1 MALFKKRAKL
11 QDPFVLEFSK
21 GDSQKLRHD
30 PVVTEVIEELGQQE
44 RVARSGII
52 QQLPLMTLN
61 VACQLFQQLRSRVIE
76 HEQPIVFDTITVLQ
90 RQEAGRSFKYEPYV
104 RVKQF
109 ALNRHYRDFT
119 GNVINTIFTT
129 PEFADFDY
137 DNKRTWANEF
147 ITAYQAAN
155 PDQQIVALVPSE
167 AQADAADF
175 RVRYAGLDEVVQ
187 PATRPASEAPAAS
200 SANTEKI
207 PASQTG
213 ATTKNQ
219 ATKVAAS
226 GGATTSQPTSSGDRT
241 GERKSGSNESTSQ
254 AEGSSTAKPE
264 KMPVIPKPSRI
275 GQIKVP
281 QFKVQNLSAVP
292 EADPQYVAY
301 QVEQKKRHSNAY
313 LRTLEQ
319 RLNADTTQDLVSY
332 SEQQRQA
339 IAKQLRDYQAEH
351 EIQAKLRKKI
361 QEETAQHKAHTEAK
375 VLADLKAQCSA
386 DVQQIQ
392 ADAERAVAQRQA
404 EYEHQVKETQKDL
417 AEKTVQAANAEFEK
431 QLKAHKTALKQQLA
445 SLKQELEQQTRAEY
459 NRRVGQLV
467 ANNQNIAGTVYQNLA
482 KKLDEYALEVT
493 KVHLNAVELQASA
506 DRAKR
511 NLVDVQQ
518 LEHKLDRTI
527 AEKQTVTREKE
538 DLQKLLQTQT
548 TELTQLK
555 QQSGQGQMTT
565 ASSELEKLLA
575 LQMAQN
581 QKAANTKVAKNKNTE
596 DDSVSGSNKHATR
609 LTVALATMLG
619 VVTLGGGG
627 LWAYQSNQRM
637 SSALTDS
644 KSQISK
650 TQQAAS
656 SLDKKYDDLN
666 TANQNLKGK
675 VESQQSQLSKASEET
690 KTARSQAKEAQN
702 KLSSAQ
708 STATSNANKASQK

>member
-11 QDPFVLEFSK
+11 QEPFVLEFSK

-30 PVVTEVIEELGQQE
+30 AVVTELIEELGQQE

-61 VACQLFQQLRSRVIE
+61 VACQLFQRLREHVIHQGDPMSFE
-76 HEQPIVFDTITVLQ
+76 TITVLQ
-90 RQEAGRSFKYEPYV
+90 RQAAGRGFKYEPYV
-104 RVKQF
+104 RVGQF
-109 ALNRHYRDFT
+109 TLDRDYRDFT
-119 GNVINTIFTT
+119 GAVVNSIFNA
-129 PEFADFDY
+129 PEFADIDY
-137 DNKRTWANEF
+137 DDKRTWASEF
-147 ITAYQAAN
+147 MAAYQAAN
-155 PDQQIVALVPSE
+155 PDQQVVALVPSE
-167 AQADAADF
+167 AQAEADDF
-175 RVRYAGLDEVVQ
+175 HVRYAGLDEVVQ

-200 SANTEKI
+200 SATEKV
-207 PASQTG
+207 PASQRG

-241 GERKSGSNESTSQ
+241 GERKAGSNESTSQ

-281 QFKVQNLSAVP
+281 QFAVKNLTAVP
-292 EADPQYVAY
+292 EANQQYVAY
-301 QVEQKKRHSNAY
+301 QVEQKKRHSNTY

-319 RLNADTTQDLVSY
+319 RLNADATQDLVSY

-339 IAKQLRDYQAEH
+339 VAKQLRDYQAQHDPQADLRET
-351 EIQAKLRKKI
+351 IQA
-361 QEETAQHKAHTEAK
+361 QVAQSKAQTEAK
-375 VLADLKAQCSA
+375 VLADLKSKCDV

-392 ADAERAVAQRQA
+392 ADAERAVTKRQA
-404 EYEHQVKETQKDL
+404 EYEQQ
-417 AEKTVQAANAEFEK
+417 VQATKQDLDTKAVQDANERYTSE
-431 QLKAHKTALKQQLA
+431 LKARQTALKQQLA
-445 SLKQELEQQTRAEY
+445 SLKHELDQQTRAEY

-538 DLQKLLQTQT
+538 ELQKLLQTQT

-555 QQSGQGQMTT
+555 QQSGQVQPPA
-565 ASSELEKLLA
+565 ASSQLEQLLA
-575 LQMAQN
+575 AQ
-581 QKAANTKVAKNKNTE
+581 
-596 DDSVSGSNKHATR
+596 
-609 LTVALATMLG
+609 LATKQQPTPAKSVEREPQPKMLQKVG
-619 VVTLGGGG
+619 LGLGTAVGLAVLGGGG
-627 LWAYQSNQRM
+627 LWAYHDHQQVAQALTTNQQQLRQAQSNTASLNRQYYQL
-637 SSALTDS
+637 SQHNTTLKGQVSAA
-644 KSQISK
+644 
-650 TQQAAS
+650 QQ
-656 SLDKKYDDLN
+656 DKK
-666 TANQNLKGK
+666 TA
-675 VESQQSQLSKASEET
+675 
-690 KTARSQAKEAQN
+690 QAE
-702 KLSSAQ
+702 
-708 STATSNANKASQK
+708 ASQTKAQLTKAQATAKSAAKKTSEK

>member
-11 QDPFVLEFSK
+11 QEPFVLEFSK
-21 GDSQKLRHD
+21 GDSQKLRHN
-30 PVVTEVIEELGQQE
+30 PVVAELIEELGQQE

-76 HEQPIVFDTITVLQ
+76 EEQPIVFETITVLQ
-90 RQEAGRSFKYEPYV
+90 RQEAGRNFKYEPYV
-104 RVKQF
+104 RVNQF
-109 ALNRHYRDFT
+109 TLDRDYRDFT
-119 GNVINTIFTT
+119 GTVINTIFNS

-137 DNKRTWANEF
+137 DNKQTWANEF
-147 ITAYQAAN
+147 VTAYQAAN

-175 RVRYAGLDEVVQ
+175 RVRYTGLDEVVQ
-187 PATRPASEAPAAS
+187 PATSPASEAPVAS
-200 SANTEKI
+200 SATEKA

-213 ATTKNQ
+213 ATTENQSAAATASAGGTTNQ
-219 ATKVAAS
+219 ATNA
-226 GGATTSQPTSSGDRT
+226 
-241 GERKSGSNESTSQ
+241 GERQAVTTEATSQ
-254 AEGSSTAKPE
+254 AEGSSTGKPAKPAV
-264 KMPVIPKPSRI
+264 VIPKPARI

-281 QFKVQNLSAVP
+281 QFTVKNLSAVP
-292 EADPQYVAY
+292 EDDPQYVAY
-301 QVEQKKRHSNAY
+301 QVEQKKRHSNTY

-319 RLNADTTQDLVSY
+319 RLNADATQDLVSY

-351 EIQAKLRKKI
+351 ADEDNLREKIQA
-361 QEETAQHKAHTEAK
+361 EAAQHKAHTEAK

-404 EYEHQVKETQKDL
+404 EYEHQVKATQKDL
-417 AEKTVQAANAEFEK
+417 AEKTLQRANVEFEK
-431 QLKAHKTALKQQLA
+431 QLKAHETALKQQLA
-445 SLKQELEQQTRAEY
+445 RLKRDLEQQTRAEY

-527 AEKQTVTREKE
+527 AEKQAITREKE

-555 QQSGQGQMTT
+555 QQPRQDQTMA
-565 ASSELEKLLA
+565 ASSQLAQLLA
-575 LQMAQN
+575 TQ
-581 QKAANTKVAKNKNTE
+581 
-596 DDSVSGSNKHATR
+596 
-609 LTVALATMLG
+609 LATKQQPTPTKSVEREPQSKTLQKVSLG
-619 VVTLGGGG
+619 IGTAVGLAVLGGGG
-627 LWAYQSNQRM
+627 LWAYHDHQQVAQ
-637 SSALTDS
+637 ALTTNQQQLRQAQSDTAS
-644 KSQISK
+644 LNRQYYQLSQRNTTLKNQTDQAQSAAK
-650 TQQAAS
+650 TAQSEKQAAK
-656 SLDKKYDDLN
+656 D
-666 TANQNLKGK
+666 
-675 VESQQSQLSKASEET
+675 QL
-690 KTARSQAKEAQN
+690 AK
-702 KLSSAQ
+702 AQ
-708 STATSNANKASQK
+708 STAQSAAKKTSEK

>member
-11 QDPFVLEFSK
+11 QEPFVLEFSK
-21 GDSQKLRHD
+21 GDSQKLRHN
-30 PVVTEVIEELGQQE
+30 PVVAELIEELGQQE

-76 HEQPIVFDTITVLQ
+76 EEQPIVFETITVLQ
-90 RQEAGRSFKYEPYV
+90 RQEAGRNFKYEPYV
-104 RVKQF
+104 RVNQF
-109 ALNRHYRDFT
+109 TLDRDYRDFT
-119 GNVINTIFTT
+119 GTVINTIFNS

-137 DNKRTWANEF
+137 DNKQTWANEF
-147 ITAYQAAN
+147 VTAYQAAN

-175 RVRYAGLDEVVQ
+175 RVRYMGLDEVVQ
-187 PATRPASEAPAAS
+187 PATSPASEAPVAS
-200 SANTEKI
+200 SATEKA

-213 ATTKNQ
+213 ATTENQSAAATASAGGTTNQ
-219 ATKVAAS
+219 ATNAGNRQAV
-226 GGATTSQPTSSGDRT
+226 TT
-241 GERKSGSNESTSQ
+241 EETSQ
-254 AEGSSTAKPE
+254 AEGSSTDKPAV
-264 KMPVIPKPSRI
+264 VIPKPARI

-281 QFKVQNLSAVP
+281 QFTVKNLSAVP

-301 QVEQKKRHSNAY
+301 QVEQKKRHSNTY

-319 RLNADTTQDLVSY
+319 RLNADATQDLVSY

-351 EIQAKLRKKI
+351 ADEANLREKIQA
-361 QEETAQHKAHTEAK
+361 ETAQHKAHTEAK
-375 VLADLKAQCSA
+375 VLADLKAQCST
-386 DVQQIQ
+386 DVHQIQ

-417 AEKTVQAANAEFEK
+417 AEKTLQTANVEFEK
-431 QLKAHKTALKQQLA
+431 QLKAHETALKQQLA
-445 SLKQELEQQTRAEY
+445 RLKRDLEQQTRAAY

-493 KVHLNAVELQASA
+493 KVHLNAVETQASA
-506 DRAKR
+506 DRAKF

-527 AEKQTVTREKE
+527 AEKQTVTQEKA

-555 QQSGQGQMTT
+555 QQSGQVQPPA
-565 ASSELEKLLA
+565 ASSQLAQLLA
-575 LQMAQN
+575 AQ
-581 QKAANTKVAKNKNTE
+581 
-596 DDSVSGSNKHATR
+596 
-609 LTVALATMLG
+609 LATKQQPTPDKSVEHEPQSKTLQKVSLG
-619 VVTLGGGG
+619 IGTAVGLAVLGGGG
-627 LWAYQSNQRM
+627 LWAYHDHQQVAQ
-637 SSALTDS
+637 ALTTNQQQLRQAQSDTAS
-644 KSQISK
+644 LNQQYYQLSQRNTALKNQTDQAKSAAK
-650 TQQAAS
+650 TAQSEKQAAK
-656 SLDKKYDDLN
+656 D
-666 TANQNLKGK
+666 
-675 VESQQSQLSKASEET
+675 QL
-690 KTARSQAKEAQN
+690 AK
-702 KLSSAQ
+702 AQ
-708 STATSNANKASQK
+708 STAQSAAKKTSEK

>member
-11 QDPFVLEFSK
+11 QEPFVLEFSK

-30 PVVTEVIEELGQQE
+30 AVVTELIEELSQQE

-61 VACQLFQQLRSRVIE
+61 VACQLFQRLREHVIDQGDPMSFE
-76 HEQPIVFDTITVLQ
+76 TITVLQ
-90 RQEAGRSFKYEPYV
+90 RQAAGRGFKYEPYV
-104 RVKQF
+104 RVGRF
-109 ALNRHYRDFT
+109 TLDRDYRDFT
-119 GNVINTIFTT
+119 GAVINSIFNA
-129 PEFADFDY
+129 PEFADIDY
-137 DNKRTWANEF
+137 DDKRTWASEF
-147 ITAYQAAN
+147 MAAYQAAN
-155 PDQQIVALVPSE
+155 PDQQVVALVPSE
-167 AQADAADF
+167 AQAEADDF
-175 RVRYAGLDEVVQ
+175 HVRYAGLDEVVQ

-200 SANTEKI
+200 SATEKV

-213 ATTKNQ
+213 AATKNQ

-241 GERKSGSNESTSQ
+241 AGSNESTSQ

-281 QFKVQNLSAVP
+281 QFKVQNLAAVP
-292 EADPQYVAY
+292 EADQQYVAY
-301 QVEQKKRHSNAY
+301 QVEQKKRHSNTY

-319 RLNADTTQDLVSY
+319 RLNADATQDLVSY

-339 IAKQLRDYQAEH
+339 IAKQLRDYQAQHDPQADLRET
-351 EIQAKLRKKI
+351 IQA
-361 QEETAQHKAHTEAK
+361 QVAQSKAQTEAK
-375 VLADLKAQCSA
+375 VLADLKSKCDV

-392 ADAERAVAQRQA
+392 ADAERAVTQSQA
-404 EYEHQVKETQKDL
+404 EYEQQ
-417 AEKTVQAANAEFEK
+417 VQATKQDLDTKAVQDANERYASE
-431 QLKAHKTALKQQLA
+431 LKARQTALKQQLA
-445 SLKQELEQQTRAEY
+445 SLKQELEQQTRAKY

-538 DLQKLLQTQT
+538 ELQKLLQTQT

-555 QQSGQGQMTT
+555 QQSGQVQPPA
-565 ASSELEKLLA
+565 ASSQLEQLLA
-575 LQMAQN
+575 AQ
-581 QKAANTKVAKNKNTE
+581 
-596 DDSVSGSNKHATR
+596 
-609 LTVALATMLG
+609 LATKQQPAPAKSVEREPQPKMLQKVG
-619 VVTLGGGG
+619 LGLGTAVGLAVLGGGG
-627 LWAYQSNQRM
+627 LWAYHDHQQVAQALTTNQQQLRQAQSNTASLNRQYYQL
-637 SSALTDS
+637 SQHNTALKGQVSAA
-644 KSQISK
+644 
-650 TQQAAS
+650 QQATKDA
-656 SLDKKYDDLN
+656 
-666 TANQNLKGK
+666 
-675 VESQQSQLSKASEET
+675 QSQTQATKAQLTKAQATAKSAAKKTSE
-690 KTARSQAKEAQN
+690 K
-702 KLSSAQ
+702 
-708 STATSNANKASQK
+708 

>member
-11 QDPFVLEFSK
+11 QEPFVLEFSK

-30 PVVTEVIEELGQQE
+30 AIVTELIEELSQQE

-61 VACQLFQQLRSRVIE
+61 VACQLFQRLREHVIDQGDPMSFE
-76 HEQPIVFDTITVLQ
+76 TITVLQ
-90 RQEAGRSFKYEPYV
+90 RQAAGRGFKYEPYV
-104 RVKQF
+104 RVGQF
-109 ALNRHYRDFT
+109 TLDRDYRDFT
-119 GNVINTIFTT
+119 GAVVNSIFNA
-129 PEFADFDY
+129 PEFADIDY
-137 DNKRTWANEF
+137 DDKRTWASEF
-147 ITAYQAAN
+147 MAAYQAAN
-155 PDQQIVALVPSE
+155 PDQQVVALVPSE
-167 AQADAADF
+167 AQAEADDF
-175 RVRYAGLDEVVQ
+175 HVRYAGLDEVVQ

-200 SANTEKI
+200 SATEKV

-213 ATTKNQ
+213 AKTKNQ

-226 GGATTSQPTSSGDRT
+226 GGATTSQPTSSGDR
-241 GERKSGSNESTSQ
+241 KAMADESTSQ
-254 AEGSSTAKPE
+254 AESSATTKIE

-281 QFKVQNLSAVP
+281 QFKVQNLAAVP
-292 EADPQYVAY
+292 EADQQYVAY
-301 QVEQKKRHSNAY
+301 QVEQKKRHSNTY

-319 RLNADTTQDLVSY
+319 RLNADATQDLVSY

-339 IAKQLRDYQAEH
+339 IAKQLRDYQAQHDPQADLRET
-351 EIQAKLRKKI
+351 IQA
-361 QEETAQHKAHTEAK
+361 QVAQSKAQTEAK
-375 VLADLKAQCSA
+375 VLADLKSKCDV

-392 ADAERAVAQRQA
+392 TDAERAVAQRQA

-445 SLKQELEQQTRAEY
+445 SLKQELEQQTRAKY

-538 DLQKLLQTQT
+538 ELQKLLQTQT

-555 QQSGQGQMTT
+555 QQSGQVQPPA
-565 ASSELEKLLA
+565 ASSQLEQLLA
-575 LQMAQN
+575 AQ
-581 QKAANTKVAKNKNTE
+581 
-596 DDSVSGSNKHATR
+596 
-609 LTVALATMLG
+609 LATKQQPTPAKSVEREPQPKMLQKVG
-619 VVTLGGGG
+619 LGLGTAVGLAVLGGGG
-627 LWAYQSNQRM
+627 LWAYHDHQQVAQALTTNQQQLRQAQSNTASLNRQYYQL
-637 SSALTDS
+637 SQHNTALKGQVSAA
-644 KSQISK
+644 
-650 TQQAAS
+650 QQATKDA
-656 SLDKKYDDLN
+656 
-666 TANQNLKGK
+666 
-675 VESQQSQLSKASEET
+675 QSQTQATKAQLTKAQATAKSAAKKTSE
-690 KTARSQAKEAQN
+690 K
-702 KLSSAQ
+702 
-708 STATSNANKASQK
+708 

>member
-11 QDPFVLEFSK
+11 QEPFVLEFSK
-21 GDSQKLRHD
+21 GDSQKLRHN
-30 PVVTEVIEELGQQE
+30 PIVAELIEELGQQE

-76 HEQPIVFDTITVLQ
+76 EEQPIVFETITVLQ
-90 RQEAGRSFKYEPYV
+90 RQEAGRNFKYEPYV
-104 RVKQF
+104 RVNQF
-109 ALNRHYRDFT
+109 TLDRNYRDFT
-119 GNVINTIFTT
+119 GTVINTIFNS

-137 DNKRTWANEF
+137 DNKQTWANEF
-147 ITAYQAAN
+147 VTAYQAAN

-175 RVRYAGLDEVVQ
+175 RVRYTGLDEVVQ
-187 PATRPASEAPAAS
+187 PATSPASEAPVAS
-200 SANTEKI
+200 SATEKT

-213 ATTKNQ
+213 SQTENQSAAATASAGGTTNQ
-219 ATKVAAS
+219 ATNA
-226 GGATTSQPTSSGDRT
+226 
-241 GERKSGSNESTSQ
+241 GERQAVTTEATSQ
-254 AEGSSTAKPE
+254 AEGSSTGKPSV
-264 KMPVIPKPSRI
+264 VIPKPARI

-281 QFKVQNLSAVP
+281 QFTVKNLSAVP

-301 QVEQKKRHSNAY
+301 QVEQKKRHSNTY

-319 RLNADTTQDLVSY
+319 RLNADATQDLVSY

-351 EIQAKLRKKI
+351 ADEDNLREKIQA
-361 QEETAQHKAHTEAK
+361 ETAQHKAHTEAK

-417 AEKTVQAANAEFEK
+417 AEKTLQRANVEFKK
-431 QLKAHKTALKQQLA
+431 QLKAHETALKQQLA
-445 SLKQELEQQTRAEY
+445 RLKRDLEQQTRAEY

-527 AEKQTVTREKE
+527 AEKQAITREKE

-555 QQSGQGQMTT
+555 QQPRQDQTMA
-565 ASSELEKLLA
+565 ASSQLAQLLA
-575 LQMAQN
+575 TQ
-581 QKAANTKVAKNKNTE
+581 
-596 DDSVSGSNKHATR
+596 
-609 LTVALATMLG
+609 LATKQQPTPTKSVEREPQSKTLQKVSLG
-619 VVTLGGGG
+619 IGTAVGLAVLGGGG
-627 LWAYQSNQRM
+627 LWAYHDHQQVAQ
-637 SSALTDS
+637 ALTTNQQQLRQAQSDTAS
-644 KSQISK
+644 LNRQYYQLSQRNTALKNQTDQAQSAAK
-650 TQQAAS
+650 TAQSEKQAAK
-656 SLDKKYDDLN
+656 D
-666 TANQNLKGK
+666 
-675 VESQQSQLSKASEET
+675 QL
-690 KTARSQAKEAQN
+690 AK
-702 KLSSAQ
+702 AQ
-708 STATSNANKASQK
+708 STAQSTAKKTSEK